1 MHFFGCIVFGVFCGV
16 ERFRKNNY
24 NTHTMTRR
32 EFVFAGAA
40 GLFAGCRLA
49 GNAVTGS
56 VPVVRF
62 GMVTDI
68 HYADIDPDA
77 APVGVTGRR
86 FYRESK
92 RKLREAVDVFNA
104 RGVDFAIELGDFK
117 DDTRGR
123 EGTIRHLEA
132 IEAEFA
138 RFNGP
143 RYHVAG
149 NHDFDCLTPQE
160 FFTRVPNDGRIN
172 SNGYYSFRR
181 GGITFIV
188 LNACYDSSLKPY
200 SCANPWDDANVP
212 PEELA
217 WFARE
222 LAAADGPVI
231 VFCHQKLDDRSEP
244 RHLIKNAASVRALME
259 RSGKV
264 KGVFVGH
271 QHKGGYR
278 VMNGI
283 AYYTLR
289 ALVCDSGEG
298 ANSFAEVSVCA
309 DGTFTVTGW
318 RSASSLGVKGEFP
331 GCGLIAHRGDC
342 AAYPENTVEAFKAAV
357 RQGAEM
363 VELDEWRCKTGEL
376 VVVHDRRVDRT
387 TDGKGAIAELTLAEI
402 KALDAGVRKD
412 ARFAGMRVPTLEEA
426 LECFPKSGIYLN
438 IHCKTGDAAPEVAEL
453 LRRTGRLAQGI
464 LMMDSRNELLA
475 LKAKCPW
482 VKTGLVMKPTNGW
495 GKNWKDDDAWRQ
507 IRDVAQIG
515 ADFFQIL
522 PGVRVSPEQMRFL
535 HDHGIKTTYFFAN
548 DAAAMKTIVEE
559 GHDFVFTDRY
569 AAMRP
574 VYDGL
579 IRGEFSVAARKSEE
593 IG

>member
-1 MHFFGCIVFGVFCGV
+1 
-16 ERFRKNNY
+16 
-24 NTHTMTRR
+24 MTRR

-49 GNAVTGS
+49 GTAAKDAE
-56 VPVVRF
+56 PVVRF

-68 HYADIDPDA
+68 HYADIAPDA

-86 FYRESK
+86 FYRESR

-123 EGTIRHLEA
+123 QGTLRHLEA
-132 IEAEFA
+132 IENEFA
-138 RFNGP
+138 RFKGP

-149 NHDFDCLTPQE
+149 NHDFDCLTPDE
-160 FFTRVPNDGRIN
+160 FFSRVPNDGKIN
-172 SNGYYSFRR
+172 PTGYYSFVR

-200 SCANPWDDANVP
+200 CRANPWDDANVP

-222 LAAADGPVI
+222 LAAAEGPVI
-231 VFCHQKLDDRSEP
+231 VFCHQKLDDLSEP

-283 AYYTLR
+283 PYYTLR
-289 ALVCDSGEG
+289 ALVCDSGAG
-298 ANSFAEVSVCA
+298 ANSFAEVAVSA

-318 RSASSLGVKGEFP
+318 RAAASLGAEGEFP
-331 GCGLIAHRGDC
+331 ERGIIAHRGDC
-342 AAYPENTVEAFKAAV
+342 AAYPENTIEAFKAAV

-363 VELDEWRCKTGEL
+363 VELDEWRCKSGEL
-376 VVVHDRRVDRT
+376 VVVHDSKVYRT
-387 TDGKGAIAELTLAEI
+387 TDVKGRITDLTLAEI
-402 KALDAGVRKD
+402 KSLDAGVRKG
-412 ARFAGMRVPTLEEA
+412 ARFAGTRVPTLEEA
-426 LECFPKSGIYLN
+426 LECFPKKGMYLN

-453 LRRTGRLAQGI
+453 LRRTGRLAQGV
-464 LMMDSRNELLA
+464 LMMDSREDLLA

-482 VKTGLVMKPTNGW
+482 VKTGLVMRPTSGW
-495 GKNWKDDDAWRQ
+495 GKNWTDEEAWRQ
-507 IRDVAQIG
+507 IRDVAEIG
-515 ADFFQIL
+515 IEFFQIL
-522 PGVRVSPEQMRFL
+522 PNVRVSQPQMRFL
-535 HDHGIKTTYFFAN
+535 HDHGIKTTYFVAN
-548 DAAAMKTIVEE
+548 DEAVLKVTVDD
-559 GHDFVFTDRY
+559 GHDFIFTDRY
-569 AAMRP
+569 AAIRP
-574 VYDGL
+574 LYDRLTG
-579 IRGEFSVAARKSEE
+579 RMA
-593 IG
+593 

>member
-1 MHFFGCIVFGVFCGV
+1 
-16 ERFRKNNY
+16 
-24 NTHTMTRR
+24 MTRR

-40 GLFAGCRLA
+40 GFFAGCRLA
-49 GNAVTGS
+49 GTASEGAI
-56 VPVVRF
+56 PVVRF

-68 HYADIDPDA
+68 HYADIAPDA

-86 FYRESK
+86 FYRESR

-123 EGTIRHLEA
+123 EGTLAHLEA

-138 RFNGP
+138 RFQGP

-149 NHDFDCLTPQE
+149 NHDFDCLTPDE
-160 FFTRVPNDGRIN
+160 FFSRVPNDGKIDPA
-172 SNGYYSFRR
+172 GYYSFVR

-200 SCANPWDDANVP
+200 CRANPWDDANVP

-222 LAAADGPVI
+222 LAAAEGPVI
-231 VFCHQKLDDRSEP
+231 VFCHQKLDDLSEP
-244 RHLIKNAASVRALME
+244 RHLVKNAASVRSLME

-298 ANSFAEVSVCA
+298 ANSFAEVAVSA

-318 RSASSLGVKGEFP
+318 RSAASLGAEGEFP
-331 GCGLIAHRGDC
+331 ERGLIAHRGDC
-342 AAYPENTVEAFKAAV
+342 DAYPENTVEAFKAAV
-357 RQGAEM
+357 MQGAEM

-376 VVVHDRRVDRT
+376 VVVHDSKVDRT
-387 TDGKGAIAELTLAEI
+387 TDGKGRIADLTLAEI
-402 KALDAGVRKD
+402 KALDAGVRKN

-426 LECFPKSGIYLN
+426 LECFPGKGIYLN

-453 LRRTGRLAQGI
+453 LRRTGRLAQGV
-464 LMMDSRNELLA
+464 LMMDSRAA
-475 LKAKCPW
+475 LTAVKAKCPW
-482 VKTGLVMKPTNGW
+482 VKTGLVMRPTNGW
-495 GKNWKDDDAWRQ
+495 GKNWTDEDAWRQ
-507 IRDVAQIG
+507 IRDVAEIG
-515 ADFFQIL
+515 IDFFQIL
-522 PGVRVSPEQMRFL
+522 PGVRVSPPQMRFL
-535 HDHGIKTTYFFAN
+535 HDHGIKTTYFVAN
-548 DAAAMKTIVEE
+548 DGDTLKKLVEE
-559 GHDFVFTDRY
+559 GHDFIFTDRY
-569 AAMRP
+569 AAMRRF
-574 VYDGL
+574 YDRFTGH
-579 IRGEFSVAARKSEE
+579 IA
-593 IG
+593 

>member
-1 MHFFGCIVFGVFCGV
+1 
-16 ERFRKNNY
+16 
-24 NTHTMTRR
+24 MTRR

-40 GLFAGCRLA
+40 GLFDGCRLA

-138 RFNGP
+138 CFNGP

-217 WFARE
+217 WFAGE

-363 VELDEWRCKTGEL
+363 VELDEWRCKTDEL

-453 LRRTGRLAQGI
+453 LRRTGRLAQGV
-464 LMMDSRNELLA
+464 LMMDTRKDLLA

-515 ADFFQIL
+515 VDFFQIL

-579 IRGEFSVAARKSEE
+579 IRGEFSVASRKAEE

>member
-1 MHFFGCIVFGVFCGV
+1 
-16 ERFRKNNY
+16 
-24 NTHTMTRR
+24 
-32 EFVFAGAA
+32 
-40 GLFAGCRLA
+40 
-49 GNAVTGS
+49 
-56 VPVVRF
+56 
-62 GMVTDI
+62 
-68 HYADIDPDA
+68 
-77 APVGVTGRR
+77 
-86 FYRESK
+86 
-92 RKLREAVDVFNA
+92 
-104 RGVDFAIELGDFK
+104 
-117 DDTRGR
+117 
-123 EGTIRHLEA
+123 
-132 IEAEFA
+132 
-138 RFNGP
+138 
-143 RYHVAG
+143 
-149 NHDFDCLTPQE
+149 
-160 FFTRVPNDGRIN
+160 
-172 SNGYYSFRR
+172 
-181 GGITFIV
+181 
-188 LNACYDSSLKPY
+188 
-200 SCANPWDDANVP
+200 
-212 PEELA
+212 
-217 WFARE
+217 
-222 LAAADGPVI
+222 
-231 VFCHQKLDDRSEP
+231 
-244 RHLIKNAASVRALME
+244 
-259 RSGKV
+259 
-264 KGVFVGH
+264 
-271 QHKGGYR
+271 
-278 VMNGI
+278 
-283 AYYTLR
+283 
-289 ALVCDSGEG
+289 
-298 ANSFAEVSVCA
+298 
-309 DGTFTVTGW
+309 
-318 RSASSLGVKGEFP
+318 VKGEFP

-387 TDGKGAIAELTLAEI
+387 TDGKGTIAELTLAEI
-402 KALDAGVRKD
+402 KALDAGVRND

-515 ADFFQIL
+515 VDFFQIL

-579 IRGEFSVAARKSEE
+579 IRGEFSAARKSEE